1 MKEEIIF
8 LIEKLKRGGYEA
20 RALGYPI
27 YARAKDLEHLNLK
40 IDDAVRTQFEA
51 TELPDIKRLHLVKSD
66 KAYKIHAKS
75 QSQPTGEL
83 LESRT
88 ANTSANLKK

>member
-27 YARAKDLEHLNLK
+27 YAKAKDLEHLNIK
-40 IDDAVRTQFEA
+40 IDDAVRTQFET
-51 TELPDIKRLHLVKSD
+51 TEMPEIKRLHLVKSNN
-66 KAYKIHAKS
+66 AYKIHAKS
-75 QSQPTGEL
+75 QSQLTVEL
-83 LESRT
+83 LESST
-88 ANTSANLKK
+88 ASTSTNLKK